1 MSDREVIRAYSDAWP
16 EQFRIIA
23 SYLEGHLQTYK
34 SIEHVGSTSIPGMD
48 GKSIIDID
56 IEIET
61 ADDFTAIR
69 EELVRIGYVYA
80 GNQGIEGREVFKR
93 SGQESGI
100 LDTIPHHLYVCPSD
114 SEEFRRH
121 IKFRDTLRKNKELCD
136 EYNKIKHEIIQK
148 VGKYNR
154 QAYVDMKE
162 REYQAFFEKVL
173 KT

>member
-1 MSDREVIRAYSDAWP
+1 MSDREVISAYSDAWP

-69 EELVRIGYVYA
+69 EELV
-80 GNQGIEGREVFKR
+80 Q
-93 SGQESGI
+93 
-100 LDTIPHHLYVCPSD
+100 
-114 SEEFRRH
+114 
-121 IKFRDTLRKNKELCD
+121 
-136 EYNKIKHEIIQK
+136 
-148 VGKYNR
+148 
-154 QAYVDMKE
+154 
-162 REYQAFFEKVL
+162 
-173 KT
+173 